1 MGVYSVTEYKQL
13 AVSPMRGHAQL
24 EFAQLEFAMCSVQEA
39 LHMFLVIYE
48 VKQTVLEHA
57 LVCSVRTQ
65 YR

>member
-1 MGVYSVTEYKQL
+1 MGVYSVTVYKQL
-13 AVSPMRGHAQL
+13 AVSPMRGH
-24 EFAQLEFAMCSVQEA
+24 AQLEFAMCSVQEA

-57 LVCSVRTQ
+57 LVCRVRTQ